1 MARTQDHGLT
11 QYRYGCR
18 CGVCRAA
25 NSRAVREWRERKR
38 LAVARP
44 PREPEQLPPLVD
56 VPATDDSLPTGDI
69 ELALQHD
76 LAALVGEPPWKG
88 TLSAMLLTNAR
99 VLDQVSSHERY
110 DIMSGL
116 MSRTLEML
124 DRLRKVDSRGAG
136 ELEGILR
143 DLGTPG

>member
-38 LAVARP
+38 LAVARL
-44 PREPEQLPPLVD
+44 PREPEQLPPLID
-56 VPATDDSLPTGDI
+56 VPATDDSLPKGDI

-143 DLGTPG
+143 DLGRPG